1 MGQSRPRYSLSHL
14 RIAQHCC
21 NHPLAVIVD
30 PTDRQL
36 RELEDM
42 LAKCPNCSQWT
53 PGDGPIMA
61 ILSSGGS
68 SDRRDDAEP
77 LGSEFLGGLNYR
89 KS

>member
-1 MGQSRPRYSLSHL
+1 
-14 RIAQHCC
+14 
-21 NHPLAVIVD
+21 
-30 PTDRQL
+30 
-36 RELEDM
+36 M